1 MPDLDAELARSR
13 DDLFDEITQPPLA
26 TVRRRAGA
34 LRRRKL
40 AVRSGAAAVALA
52 GVAFAV
58 VPGVTGE
65 APPPVAAP
73 TVAPTGTVYR
83 DGGITI
89 NGLTSIPLQIDGT
102 LADVEFVDQTTG
114 YVLSECADDC
124 RRIARTT
131 DGGATFTPGTL
142 PGGAGGKLD
151 LVGFPGGG
159 LALVAADGAAFTTT
173 DGGATWQRLPAG
185 GTAPVGT
192 VGAGQILRYDGP
204 RALAVWS
211 ATRGRVGT
219 LARFPALDAVNWVA
233 PAPSGD
239 GAWWVGGT
247 VGAEPAVAVSRD
259 AGASWDVRPLG
270 TVGAT
275 VESVR
280 VSTLG
285 PEAYAVVTGAGW
297 ARLGIFHSTDSGAT
311 FARTGDGGGAGPAAI
326 AGDVVPL
333 LDGRLLAV
341 SPGVDDPQDGDWWI
355 SADDGRTFT
364 QARYLPMVGRIDRTV
379 AGYVAND
386 FFRDYAAFTRDGATW
401 RKLEVW

>member
-1 MPDLDAELARSR
+1 VPDLDAQLARSR

-26 TVRRRAGA
+26 TVQRRAGA

-52 GVAFAV
+52 GLTFAV
-58 VPGVTGE
+58 VPGVTGDG
-65 APPPVAAP
+65 PPPVAAP
-73 TVAPTGTVYR
+73 SVAPTGAVYR
-83 DGGITI
+83 DDGITI
-89 NGLTSIPLQIDGT
+89 NGLTSIPLQLDGS
-102 LADVEFVDQTTG
+102 LDEVEFVDQTTG
-114 YVLSECADDC
+114 YVLTECADGC

-131 DGGATFTPGTL
+131 DGGATFTPGAL
-142 PGGAGGKLD
+142 PPGVGGKLD

-159 LALVAADGAAFTTT
+159 LVLVTSDGSAFTTR
-173 DGGATWQRLPAG
+173 DGGTNWQRLPGDGAA
-185 GTAPVGT
+185 TVAA

-211 ATRGRVGT
+211 ATGGRLGT
-219 LARFPALDAVNWVA
+219 LARFPGLDAVRWVA

-247 VGAEPAVAVSRD
+247 VGGEPAVAVSRD
-259 AGASWDVRPLG
+259 AGASWDVRRLG
-270 TVGAT
+270 AVGAT

-285 PEAYAVVTGAGW
+285 PDVYAVVTGPGGAL
-297 ARLGIFHSTDSGAT
+297 LGIFHSTDSGAA
-311 FARTGDGGGAGPAAI
+311 FARTWTGGGGGPAAI

-341 SPGVDDPQDGDWWI
+341 SPGVDDPEAGDWWL

-364 QARYLPMVGRIDRTV
+364 QAKDLPVVGRIDRTV

-386 FFRDYAAFTRDGATW
+386 FFREYAAFSRDGATW